1 MLDYGEFV
9 PDALLDSEDEVM
21 RNLGGRMQ
29 LVPTT
34 EHGYYGQEACAD
46 LVLGRHSAHLETYA
60 YLRITYA
67 DMGFGDQVNIDL
79 QPEKHLMTVAF

>member
-9 PDALLDSEDEVM
+9 PNALLASEDEVM
-21 RNLGGRMQ
+21 RTLGGRMQ

-34 EHGYYGQEACAD
+34 DHGYYGQEACAA
-46 LVLGRHSAHLETYA
+46 LVLEQGRAHVETYA

-67 DMGFGDQVNIDL
+67 DLGLGDQVNRI
-79 QPEKHLMTVAF
+79 AAY